1 MFDTVEATALDLVGR
16 LRDAEATIAAAQ
28 AEQLAIIAELHT
40 RSAGWLDAVPA
51 GCPEVTPL
59 QVTAAEVSTALRWS
73 TLVATDRVALAL
85 DAAER
90 APRALAALAGGR
102 LTLGKLRGLLDRTTD
117 LSPQQV
123 AVVEDGCTCQE

>member
-90 APRALAALAGGR
+90 APHALAALAGGR
-102 LTLGKLRGLLDRTTD
+102 LT
-117 LSPQQV
+117 
-123 AVVEDGCTCQE
+123 